1 MRPIR
6 PDDIRRFCEV
16 DHWESKAA
24 KAGKKRR
31 DHDRFFKT
39 LSDGSVL
46 RTKAS
51 RGNNE
56 IGSDLARHIL
66 RDQLRV
72 TETQFW
78 KAIDEGNPPVRADE
92 DAQPPQRPTLPGWLV
107 VALVHKVG
115 LPEQTVAGMSEDAA
129 LKAWQEWT
137 SFPRDK
143 GRVGREQ

>member
-16 DHWESKAA
+16 DNWESKDA

-39 LSDGSVL
+39 LPDGSVL

-51 RGNNE
+51 RGNKE
-56 IGSDLARHIL
+56 LGGDLARHIL

-72 TETQFW
+72 TEAQFW
-78 KAIDEGNPPVRADE
+78 EAVDQGKRPARAG
-92 DAQPPQRPTLPGWLV
+92 QGPHPPQRPTLPGWLV
-107 VALVHKVG
+107 AVLVHKVG
-115 LPEQTVAGMSEDAA
+115 LPESCVAGMSEDAA

-137 SFPRDK
+137 AFPQEEDR
-143 GRVGREQ
+143 RSE